1 MKCDKSEE
9 DPRLAWGQP
18 GGEGACVTWGGHRG
32 WGRGSDPVGS
42 PSGRRPGHTPT
53 AELLSAGSHSPRPL
67 AAQASAC
74 PMLVTEP
81 MSRTQ
86 VAADPDASLVS
97 TCRCA
102 FLGLLAAVL
111 HTSVS
116 PPVKRE
122 VSDPPKRLLGR
133 QDRMPGDHS
142 ATVTAP
148 VRSRS
153 P

>member
-1 MKCDKSEE
+1 MCG
-9 DPRLAWGQP
+9 LG
-18 GGEGACVTWGGHRG
+18 GGHRG
-32 WGRGSDPVGS
+32 WERGSDPVRS

-53 AELLSAGSHSPRPL
+53 AELLSAGRYSPRPL
-67 AAQASAC
+67 AQASAC
-74 PMLVTEP
+74 SMLVTKP
-81 MSRTQ
+81 MSRAQ

-111 HTSVS
+111 HASVS
-116 PPVKRE
+116 PPIKRE
-122 VSDPPKRLLGR
+122 GSDPPKRLLGR

-148 VRSRS
+148 IRSRT